1 MTFISADEVR
11 NRSGAPSSLITDA
24 QLDEYIGEVEA
35 GMAKWLNTSFT
46 PKQVIEV
53 RDGTNLNRITTR
65 KNPLLSVR
73 KLKSNT
79 STVIDPSTLNL
90 HKPSG
95 KISLTNTS
103 EAGIFVTGQANTI
116 IKYLYGL
123 LEESDTETTTTAIAS
138 SGTTVS
144 LAVSAITG
152 FSKDDW
158 IEIYGMDGKRELAKI
173 TTAPIGTTIVVD
185 ELIHDHESGSVVVL
199 LQIPEYVKT
208 YMMIEAAICA
218 AINAI
223 GATYVFNASYSLGD
237 LSVTKG
243 VPYTHWQSSVE
254 KLYKERAMRKERIHI
269 RPSVVN

>member
-11 NRSGAPSSLITDA
+11 NRSGAPTSLITDS

-73 KLKSNT
+73 KLTSNT

-95 KISLTNTS
+95 KISLTSSS
-103 EAGIFVTGQANTI
+103 EAGIFITGQANTI

-123 LEESDTETTTTAIAS
+123 LEESSTETTTTAIGSA
-138 SGTTVS
+138 GTTIS
-144 LAVSAITG
+144 LAVSSITG
-152 FSKDDW
+152 FSDAEW
-158 IEIYGMDGKRELAKI
+158 VEIYGMDGKREVAKI
-173 TTAPIGTTIVVD
+173 TGVPSGTTIIVD

-269 RPSVVN
+269 RPSVVS